1 MKSVI
6 ASLVILMRVPS
17 IDLLRSTMK
26 TKRKSL
32 PSDYTEDT
40 GTSSSTNLLSYWVSY
55 VSKFGTKEALTAIL
69 FESAGSSSYTTLG
82 SCMFLFLK

>member
-32 PSDYTEDT
+32 PSYYTEDT

-69 FESAGSSSYTTLG
+69 F
-82 SCMFLFLK
+82 

>member
-26 TKRKSL
+26 TKRKS
-32 PSDYTEDT
+32 PPFDNTEDS
-40 GTSSSTNLLSYWVSY
+40 GTSSLTNLSFWGSYG
-55 VSKFGTKEALTAIL
+55 SKFGTKEALTAIL
-69 FESAGSSSYTTLG
+69 SGSSGFS
-82 SCMFLFLK
+82 S